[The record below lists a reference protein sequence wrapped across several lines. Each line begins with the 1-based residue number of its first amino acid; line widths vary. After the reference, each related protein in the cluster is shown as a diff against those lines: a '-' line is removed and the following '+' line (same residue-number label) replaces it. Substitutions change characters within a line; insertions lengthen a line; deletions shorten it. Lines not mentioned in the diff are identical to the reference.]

1 MTEFKILQ
9 WSGSFDGLWSDEARV
24 RFLDGGYDGLSITG
38 GREWRENGLSFL
50 EELAGLRYLSLN
62 VRLKNDL
69 RAFLIPSLEELVLN
83 TACGLAL
90 PEGVQPFVRR
100 IVIPDRPGLDVGR
113 RWPELESL
121 RIGAW
126 KGLSLEFLRDAH
138 KLSTLY
144 LEGKK
149 QSGGLAGL
157 EGCPLLRELRSVNYA
172 ISDTAPLRGL
182 RNLVSVDLM
191 AARPTGPHG
200 RIDLA
205 DLSGSA
211 LRRLWISNA
220 PQIFHVEAL
229 LEIPTIREIRLID
242 CGLDVRQQR
251 VLESMPLKGGLR
263 LINIRHE

>member
-9 WSGSFDGLWSDEARV
+9 WSGPFDGPWSAEART
-24 RFLDGGYDGLSITG
+24 RYLIGGYDGLSITAG
-38 GREWRENGLSFL
+38 QDWKQNELGFL

-69 RAFLIPSLEELVLN
+69 RVFLIPSLEELTLN

-90 PEGVQPFVRR
+90 PEGIQPLVRR
-100 IVIPDRPGLDVGR
+100 VVMLDRPGLEVGR
-113 RWPELESL
+113 RWPEIESL

-126 KGLSLEFLRDAH
+126 KGISLEFLGDAR
-138 KLSTLY
+138 KLSMLY
-144 LEGKK
+144 LEGKR
-149 QSGGLAGL
+149 QPGGLAGL
-157 EGCPLLRELRSVNYA
+157 EACSFLRELRSVNYA

-182 RNLVSVDLM
+182 RNLISVDML

-205 DLSGSA
+205 DLSGSD

-220 PQIFHVEAL
+220 PQISHVEAL
-229 LEIPTIREIRLID
+229 LEIPSIREIRFID
-242 CGLDVRQQR
+242 CGLDGRQR
-251 VLESMPLKGGLR
+251 RLLESMSLKGGLR
-263 LINIRHE
+263 LINT